1 MFFMYYNVTENVTAK
16 EVYMDI
22 NAMSQLI
29 TTLGFPIAMCI
40 FLMIFVVWYINKR
53 DSQLEQ
59 TLKQNT
65 EATNK
70 LVTLITT
77 LVDMEDLGKG
87 EKR

>member
-1 MFFMYYNVTENVTAK
+1 
-16 EVYMDI
+16 MDI
-22 NAMSQLI
+22 NGMSQLI
-29 TTLGFPIAMCI
+29 TTVGFPTAMCI
-40 FLMIFVVWYINKR
+40 FLMVFVVWYINKR

-59 TLKQNT
+59 TLKENT

>member
-1 MFFMYYNVTENVTAK
+1 
-16 EVYMDI
+16 MDV
-22 NAMSQLI
+22 NGMSQLI
-29 TTLGFPIAMCI
+29 TTVGFPSAMCI
-40 FLMIFVVWYINKR
+40 FLMVFVVWYINKR

-59 TLKQNT
+59 TLKENT

>member
-1 MFFMYYNVTENVTAK
+1 
-16 EVYMDI
+16 MDI
-22 NAMSQLI
+22 NGMSQLI
-29 TTLGFPIAMCI
+29 TAVGFPTAMCI
-40 FLMIFVVWYINKR
+40 FLMMFVVWYINKR
-53 DSQLEQ
+53 DDQLEQ
-59 TLKQNT
+59 TLKDNT

>member
-1 MFFMYYNVTENVTAK
+1 MRYNVTENVTAK